1 MLSIGVTVVCV
12 EQYEIENFD
21 ENSKVYVPS
30 DSLTVS
36 TYELQVLLHR
46 HTIQELE
53 AVLCFESK

>member
-1 MLSIGVTVVCV
+1 MLSIGVAVVCI

-36 TYELQVLLHR
+36 TCELQVLLHR

-53 AVLCFESK
+53 AVLYFESK

>member
-1 MLSIGVTVVCV
+1 MLSIGVTLVCV

-36 TYELQVLLHR
+36 TCVLLHR